1 MNTLL
6 RVNMKKMTCTYETLP
21 EQIRGLGGR
30 GLSSSLVAREVPP
43 AGDPLGPENRLVFA
57 PGMLSGTI
65 CPNSGRLSI
74 GGKSPLTGGIKE
86 SNVGGTGAAKMARI
100 GLEALIIEDQPA
112 QGKLYVLSLRPN
124 AAELIP
130 ADNLKGR
137 GTYATAQMLGK
148 KFGEKSALFCIGPAG
163 ELLLRSA
170 SIQVTDP
177 DGNPCRAAGRGGLG
191 ALMGSKGL
199 KAIVVDDTKG
209 QSPHIAD
216 PDLFRA
222 GQKKVAEAI
231 KNHPFTGQA
240 MPALG
245 TAMVVSAMNAIGA
258 FPALNARTGTY
269 DKWEQLSGE
278 ALAERI
284 AERGGQTTHAGC
296 STCIIRCSNVFVD
309 RDKKYVT
316 SGLEYETIWALGGM
330 CDIPDLDVI
339 ARFDYLCDDLGIDT
353 MNTGCAIAVAMEA
366 GVKKFG
372 DAAGALELVREIG
385 SGSEIGTLIGDGPAA
400 VGKKYGLTR
409 VPVVKN
415 QSVAGYDPRAVQG
428 MGVTYATCPMGA
440 DHTAGWTVGACL
452 EAMGGKLD
460 PLSPAGQVDCSRRIQ
475 IATAAAD
482 CTGICQFAGF
492 PLNDIPAGG
501 QGLLEMLNAKYGT
514 SHGPEY
520 LTELGKRVLRIERV
534 FNLKAGLTAQD
545 DRLPDFYYTEQ
556 LPPHNKPFLVKNEEM
571 DRLFDF

>member
-1 MNTLL
+1 MHTLL
-6 RVNMKKMTCTYETLP
+6 RVNMKTKRCTYEPMP

-43 AGDPLGPENRLVFA
+43 GADPLGPDNRLVVA

-74 GGKSPLTGGIKE
+74 GGKSPLTGSIKE

-100 GLEALIIEDQPA
+100 GIEALIIEDRPEP
-112 QGKLYVLSLRPN
+112 GKLYVLSLKKN
-124 AAELIP
+124 TAELIP
-130 ADNLKGR
+130 ADKLKGL
-137 GTYATAQMLGK
+137 GTYGTAQMIRK
-148 KFGEKSALFCIGPAG
+148 KFGEKNAVLCIGPAG
-163 ELLLRSA
+163 EMQLRSA

-191 ALMGSKGL
+191 ALMAAKGL
-199 KAIVVDDTKG
+199 KAVVVDDTDG
-209 QSPHIAD
+209 QSPPIAD
-216 PDLFRA
+216 PELFRS

-231 KNHPFTGQA
+231 RNHPFTGQA

-245 TAMVVSAMNAIGA
+245 TAMVVAVINAIGA
-258 FPALNARTGTY
+258 FPALNSRTGTY
-269 DKWEQLSGE
+269 EKWEQLSGE
-278 ALAERI
+278 ALAELINR
-284 AERGGQTTHAGC
+284 RGGQPTHAGC
-296 STCIIRCSNVFVD
+296 STCIIRCSNVFLD
-309 RDKKYVT
+309 SDKKYVT
-316 SGLEYETIWALGGM
+316 SGLEYETLWALGGM

-385 SGSEIGTLIGDGPAA
+385 SGSEIGTLIGHGPDA
-400 VGKKYGLTR
+400 VGEKYGVTR
-409 VPVVKN
+409 VPVVKH

-460 PLSPAGQVDCSRRIQ
+460 PLSPDGQVECSRQIQ
-475 IATAAAD
+475 IQTAAAD

-514 SHGPEY
+514 GHGPEY
-520 LTELGKRVLRIERV
+520 LTELGKRVLRIERE

-545 DRLPDFYYTEQ
+545 DRLPEFYYTEP
-556 LPPHNKPFLVKNEEM
+556 LPPHNKPFLVKNEDM